1 MSNAGPRGGHLV
13 GRVVELRRYP
23 VKSMA
28 AEEVREVEVGWQ
40 GLAGDRRWAFVR
52 GGMERSG
59 FPWLTIRENPE
70 LWHYRPRIVD
80 PADPD
85 RSATVVRTPAG
96 RALDVADPELAAE
109 LGHGARVIRQD
120 RGVFDTFPLSLI
132 TTRTVAGLAKLV
144 GNPLTAVRFRPNLV
158 VEATDAIEF
167 PEDDWVGATLRIGG
181 ATIRVDKRDGRCMM
195 VNVDPETAERDPATL
210 RAIASAREG
219 YLGVYG
225 TTIRP
230 GRIAVGDAVTL
241 EP

>member
-1 MSNAGPRGGHLV
+1 MSNAGPRDGHLV

-28 AEEVREVEVGWQ
+28 PEDLQDVEVGWQ

-59 FPWLTIRENPE
+59 FPWLTIRERPE

-80 PADPD
+80 AADPD
-85 RSATVVRTPAG
+85 RSATVVRTPDG
-96 RALDVADPELAAE
+96 RDLDVVDPELAAE
-109 LGHGARVIRQD
+109 LGHDARVIRQA

-132 TTRTVAGLAKLV
+132 TTQTVAGLARLV
-144 GNPLTAVRFRPNLV
+144 GTPLSAVRFRPNLL
-158 VEATDAIEF
+158 VEAIDGADF
-167 PEDDWVGATLRIGG
+167 PEDAWVGGTLRIGE
-181 ATIRVDKRDGRCMM
+181 AAMRVDKRDGRCMM

-219 YLGVYG
+219 CLGVYG

-230 GRIAVGDAVTL
+230 GRIAVGDEVIL
-241 EP
+241 GS